1 MTDFDTAC
9 EQSRARIQSLP
20 IRDQYRETMLYCG
33 ITYGYDPDLDCFYP
47 PAVEATDSLWDRYG
61 WIVVL
66 VTLTAISIVTA

>member
-9 EQSRARIQSLP
+9 QENRARIQSLP

-33 ITYGYDPDLDCFYP
+33 RVYSYDPDFDCFYP
-47 PAVEATDSLWDRYG
+47 QEIDESETLWDRYG

-66 VTLTAISIVTA
+66 VGLTALSIITA